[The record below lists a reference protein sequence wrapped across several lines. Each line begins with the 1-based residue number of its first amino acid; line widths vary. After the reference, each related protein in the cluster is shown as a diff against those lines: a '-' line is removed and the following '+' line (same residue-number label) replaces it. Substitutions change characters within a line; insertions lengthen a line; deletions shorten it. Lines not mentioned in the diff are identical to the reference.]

1 MSAMWEAALAELLAL
16 QYKIFRKL
24 NETCGITKE
33 LAEAVSRGDGLSVK
47 MLISSRQIP
56 ILELQELYSAVK
68 LKSCDLSG
76 EDKEAFD
83 RLIVRQEPPQN
94 AAEQEVAN
102 QMAANQRLLEQLVE
116 MDQRV
121 NQGVCQ
127 ERSVYLKR

>member
-56 ILELQELYSAVK
+56 ILELQELYSTVK